1 MSDLN
6 NTPIEHHAWFSKIQK
21 DRLYKYCMCRNP
33 HTNIYLT
40 TDGKEVEVTEIC
52 NYKDTHEERFK
63 DSQYLGKV
71 VKWLRVHNNSI

>member
-6 NTPIEHHAWFSKIQK
+6 NAPIELHAWFSKIQK
-21 DRLYKYCMCRNP
+21 DRLYKYCTRQNP

-52 NYKDTHEERFK
+52 NYKDTHEKRFK
-63 DSQYLGKV
+63 DSQYHGKV
-71 VKWLRVHNNSI
+71 VKWVRTHKN